1 MRFRKKKEEDV
12 DPTTKRLLEQGI
24 IKVKQDKKREK
35 TAVEKLK
42 EFGMV
47 TYDFWSGVK
56 YIIVLSAIL
65 WWLPLFGPMLAGY
78 VGGRRTGGPRKGFF
92 ASVVALIAIGI
103 VHFLLMSAYIPA
115 EVITMMDT
123 PSLIVGYVSQY
134 EIVAPYV
141 TFMQMYWGSFFTSIL
156 GGLPYSPNSYLIT
169 TIFAYIGGMISIDR
183 QRELS
188 RIENE
193 DSTSIMVNVP
203 SLSSIAK
210 SHVPHAS
217 ASSGQQSKTPRSYA
231 SMRSQNWK
239 RESANSAGTSSQ
251 KRLDDLKR
259 IQFHSGGRE
268 NKDSKR
274 KRSAEVK
281 KKSGSS
287 VMKLFS
293 QKEDKLPNR
302 SVQHHSNSDGDDWEV
317 L

>member
-1 MRFRKKKEEDV
+1 MRFRKKKEKDV
-12 DPTTKRLLEQGI
+12 DPTTKRLIEQGI

-78 VGGRRTGGPRKGFF
+78 VGGRRTGGPKKGFF
-92 ASVVALIAIGI
+92 ASAIALVVIGI
-103 VHFLLMSAYIPA
+103 VHFIMMSAYLPA
-115 EVITMMDT
+115 EVVSLMDA
-123 PSLIVGYVSQY
+123 PSMIVGSVAQY
-134 EIVAPYV
+134 EIIAPYV
-141 TFMQMYWGSFFTSIL
+141 RFLQLYWSSFFTSIL

-169 TIFAYIGGMISIDR
+169 AIFAYIGGMIAIDR

-193 DSTSIMVNVP
+193 GSTSIMVNVP
-203 SLSSIAK
+203 SLSSMAQQYVPGGSSK
-210 SHVPHAS
+210 SK
-217 ASSGQQSKTPRSYA
+217 GETPRSYA
-231 SMRSQNWK
+231 SMKSQKWDRS
-239 RESANSAGTSSQ
+239 SSNSAGSSSQ

-259 IQFHSGGRE
+259 IQFNSGDVE
-268 NKDSKR
+268 FEDS
-274 KRSAEVK
+274 SSK
-281 KKSGSS
+281 KKSRKKKKNKGSS
-287 VMKLFS
+287 VLNLFS
-293 QKEDKLPNR
+293 TEEDELPNR
-302 SVQHHSNSDGDDWEV
+302 SVQHHSSSDGDDWEV